1 MKDKEYSDVGGQA
14 VIEGV
19 MMRAP
24 EKFVI
29 AVRNPDDQIV
39 VQKKNVTIDTKGFFK
54 KPFIRGLVALYNAL
68 ILGVQALNF
77 SAYHAM
83 GEGEEKMTKKEIFL
97 SMFLGLGLGIVLFI
111 FLPLLITDL
120 LKHVLPIVKQS
131 FLAFNAVDGVIR
143 VIFFLI
149 YIYVISFF
157 KDIKRVFEYHGAE
170 HKSIFTYEAG
180 EELTVENART
190 KSRFHPRCG
199 TSFLL
204 IVMIVSIFVFSII
217 PKDSHFVIKF
227 ASRLVFIPVIAGI
240 SYEILKFSSRNQS
253 GKFIQLLIV
262 PGLWL
267 QKITTKEPDDKQLEV
282 ALLSLREAL
291 GENVEEEGVVYV

>member
-39 VQKKNVTIDTKGFFK
+39 VQKKNVTIDNKGIFK

-83 GEGEEKMTKKEIFL
+83 GEGDEKMTKKEIFL
-97 SMFLGLGLGIVLFI
+97 SMFLGLGLGVVLFI

-120 LKHVLPIVKQS
+120 LKYVLPIVERS

-149 YIYVISFF
+149 YIYAISFF

-180 EELTVENART
+180 EDLTVENART

-253 GKFIQLLIV
+253 GKLVQLLII

-282 ALLSLREAL
+282 ALLSLREAV
-291 GENVEEEGVVYV
+291 GENVEEEGVIYV

>member
-1 MKDKEYSDVGGQA
+1 MKKKGYSDVGGQA

-29 AVRNPDDQIV
+29 AVRNPDNQIV
-39 VQKKNVTIDTKGFFK
+39 VQRKNVTIDNKGIFK

-83 GEGEEKMTKKEIFL
+83 GEGDEKMSKKEIFL

-120 LKHVLPIVKQS
+120 LKYVLPIVERS

-149 YIYVISFF
+149 YIYAISFF

-180 EELTVENART
+180 EQLTVENART

-240 SYEILKFSSRNQS
+240 SYEILKLSSRNQS
-253 GKFIQLLIV
+253 NPLMKFLII

-267 QKITTKEPDDKQLEV
+267 QKITTKEPDDGQLEV
-282 ALLSLREAL
+282 ALVSLKEAL
-291 GENVEEEGVVYV
+291 GEHVEEEGVVYV

>member
-29 AVRNPDDQIV
+29 AVRNPDGQIV
-39 VQKKNVTIDTKGFFK
+39 VQKKDVTIDNKGIFK

-83 GEGEEKMTKKEIFL
+83 GEGDEKMTKKEIFL
-97 SMFLGLGLGIVLFI
+97 SMFLGLGLGVVLFI

-120 LKHVLPIVKQS
+120 LKHVLPIVEQS

-149 YIYVISFF
+149 YIYAISFF

-170 HKSIFTYEAG
+170 HKSIFTYESG
-180 EELTVENART
+180 EDLTVENART

-217 PKDSHFVIKF
+217 PNDSHFVIKF
-227 ASRLVFIPVIAGI
+227 ASRLVFIPAIAGI

-253 GKFIQLLIV
+253 GKLIQLLII

-282 ALLSLREAL
+282 ALLSLREAV
-291 GENVEEEGVVYV
+291 GENVEEEGVIYV

>member
-1 MKDKEYSDVGGQA
+1 
-14 VIEGV
+14 
-19 MMRAP
+19 
-24 EKFVI
+24 
-29 AVRNPDDQIV
+29 
-39 VQKKNVTIDTKGFFK
+39 
-54 KPFIRGLVALYNAL
+54 
-68 ILGVQALNF
+68 
-77 SAYHAM
+77 
-83 GEGEEKMTKKEIFL
+83 
-97 SMFLGLGLGIVLFI
+97 
-111 FLPLLITDL
+111 
-120 LKHVLPIVKQS
+120 
-131 FLAFNAVDGVIR
+131 
-143 VIFFLI
+143 
-149 YIYVISFF
+149 
-157 KDIKRVFEYHGAE
+157 
-170 HKSIFTYEAG
+170 
-180 EELTVENART
+180 
-190 KSRFHPRCG
+190 
-199 TSFLL
+199 SFLL

>member
-29 AVRNPDDQIV
+29 AVRNPDGQIV
-39 VQKKNVTIDTKGFFK
+39 VQKKDVTIDNKGIFK

-83 GEGEEKMTKKEIFL
+83 GEGDEKMTKKEIFL
-97 SMFLGLGLGIVLFI
+97 SMFLGLGLGVVLFI

-120 LKHVLPIVKQS
+120 LKHVLPIVEQS

-149 YIYVISFF
+149 YIYAISFF

-180 EELTVENART
+180 EDLTVENART

-217 PKDSHFVIKF
+217 PNDSHFVIKF
-227 ASRLVFIPVIAGI
+227 ASRLVFIPAIAGI

-253 GKFIQLLIV
+253 GKLIQLLII

-282 ALLSLREAL
+282 ALLSLREAV
-291 GENVEEEGVVYV
+291 GENVEEEGVIYV

>member
-1 MKDKEYSDVGGQA
+1 MKDKEFSDVGGQA

-29 AVRNPDDQIV
+29 AVRNPEDQIV
-39 VQKKNVTIDTKGFFK
+39 VQKKDVTIDNKGILK
-54 KPFIRGLVALYNAL
+54 KPFIRGLMALYNAL

-120 LKHVLPIVKQS
+120 LKYILPIVEQS

-149 YIYVISFF
+149 YIYAISFF

-180 EELTVENART
+180 ENLTVENART

-240 SYEILKFSSRNQS
+240 SYEILKFSSKNQS
-253 GKFIQLLIV
+253 GKIIQLLII

>member
-1 MKDKEYSDVGGQA
+1 MKKKGYSGVGGQA

-29 AVRNPDDQIV
+29 AVRNPDNQIV
-39 VQKKNVTIDTKGFFK
+39 VQRKNVTIDNKGIFK

-83 GEGEEKMTKKEIFL
+83 GEGDEKMSKKEIFL

-120 LKHVLPIVKQS
+120 LKYVLPIVERS

-149 YIYVISFF
+149 YIYAISFF

-180 EELTVENART
+180 EQLTVENART

-240 SYEILKFSSRNQS
+240 SYEILKLSSRNQS
-253 GKFIQLLIV
+253 NPLMKFLII

-267 QKITTKEPDDKQLEV
+267 QKITTKEPDDGQLEV
-282 ALLSLREAL
+282 ALVSLKEAL
-291 GENVEEEGVVYV
+291 GEHVEEEGVVYV

>member
-1 MKDKEYSDVGGQA
+1 MKKKGYSDVGGQA

-29 AVRNPDDQIV
+29 AVRNPDNQIV
-39 VQKKNVTIDTKGFFK
+39 VQRKNVTIDNKGIFK

-83 GEGEEKMTKKEIFL
+83 GEGDEKMSKKEIFL

-120 LKHVLPIVKQS
+120 LKYVLPIVERS

-149 YIYVISFF
+149 YIYAISFF

-180 EELTVENART
+180 EQLTVENART

-240 SYEILKFSSRNQS
+240 SYEILKLSSRNQS
-253 GKFIQLLIV
+253 NPLMKFLII

-267 QKITTKEPDDKQLEV
+267 QKITTKEPDDGQLEV
-282 ALLSLREAL
+282 ALVSLKEAL
-291 GENVEEEGVVYV
+291 GEHVEEEGVIYV

>member
-29 AVRNPDDQIV
+29 AVRNPDGQIV
-39 VQKKNVTIDTKGFFK
+39 VQKKNVTIDNKGIFK

-83 GEGEEKMTKKEIFL
+83 GEGDEKMTKKEIFL
-97 SMFLGLGLGIVLFI
+97 SMFLGLGLGVVLFI

-120 LKHVLPIVKQS
+120 LKHVLPIVERS

-149 YIYVISFF
+149 YIYAISFF

-170 HKSIFTYEAG
+170 HKSIFAYESG
-180 EELTVENART
+180 EDLTVENARS

-217 PKDSHFVIKF
+217 PKDSHFVFKF

-253 GKFIQLLIV
+253 GKLIQLLII

-282 ALLSLREAL
+282 ALLSLREAV
-291 GENVEEEGVVYV
+291 GENVEEEGVIYV